1 MKKRS
6 VTHHTFCIERVYD
19 ASPARVFAAFAQA
32 GPKRRWFVG
41 DDEGWTTH
49 ECSTSASWPRA
60 LAGRRA
66 APTGGPRISYDAH
79 YQDIVPEERIVLA
92 YDMHMNDERI
102 SVSLM
107 TVELAAEGKGT
118 KLKLTEQD
126 AFLDGHDLPAAR
138 EQGTRDL
145 LEKLGA
151 TLKEVG

>member
-19 ASPARVFAAFAQA
+19 ASQARVFAAVAQA

-49 ECSTSASWPRA
+49 EYQLDFRVG
-60 LAGRRA
+60 GRELWRGA
-66 APTGGPRISYDAH
+66 APKGGPRISYDAH